1 MTAFYDFLTVRR
13 PAPPAMAAALASLLG
28 VENRYV
34 DVADEDTGQTDE
46 RDWDAPVLCT
56 HRAVAGDLAA
66 SWDISVSDAVR
77 TPPTEADAALKLAV
91 RLGTTVLYSARE
103 QPPSAYWA
111 AGPDGTVARARVLEG
126 SADGAVDGAPPEDV
140 SGDAPGDA
148 PGAAYG
154 DPYAAADD
162 DGPPVLVV
170 DQVEA
175 PMKQLPAARVGV
187 IAEILDQERVETP
200 VADAF
205 AAATD
210 PHGDAPPAGTVN
222 RAREAL
228 LLWERLVRR
237 IDTGWP
243 PDGRYPF
250 GLYIEDLRTRERLSA
265 LAEIAGAE
273 RELLVRAV
281 AELDELFRRGTEE
294 DAGALLGSL
303 TRSGSAV
310 AGRGWWWHRR
320 PVKQPWDS

>member
-13 PAPPAMAAALASLLG
+13 PAPPAMAAALAGLLG

-56 HRAVAGDLAA
+56 HRSVAGDLAA

-77 TPPTEADAALKLAV
+77 TPPTEADAALRLAV

-126 SADGAVDGAPPEDV
+126 GAEGGAAGGADGAA
-140 SGDAPGDA
+140 SGDAYG
-148 PGAAYG
+148 GA
-154 DPYAAADD
+154 D

-175 PMKQLPAARVGV
+175 AMEQLPAARVGV
-187 IAEILDQERVETP
+187 IGEILHQDRVDTP

-205 AAATD
+205 ATATD

-237 IDTGWP
+237 LDTGWP

-250 GLYIEDLRTRERLSA
+250 ELYVEDLRTRERLSA

-273 RELLVRAV
+273 REPLVRAV
-281 AELDELFRRGTEE
+281 AELDELFRRGTED
-294 DAGALLGSL
+294 DAGALLGGL

-320 PVKQPWDS
+320 PAKPPWDS